1 MMKKIVTVSS
11 LLIVLLMG
19 ATQVLATNGDNLMAI
34 GPIARSM
41 GGVGIAAPQDAIS
54 AVFANPAAMCFGPF
68 CPNSEFNFAGTL
80 FMPKV
85 DAKIN
90 LGGTTYQANSS
101 ESIYAI
107 PAIGLSV
114 PITDGIP
121 LWRFGLAAYG
131 VTGLGVD
138 YRNTALDQSRFAGF
152 GGFPLVA
159 GEYTSLQ
166 IMKFAPSIAF
176 QPSPNFSV
184 GLAAHIDYATLDMR
198 SGSSTGYG
206 FGVQLGG
213 IYRPM
218 DRLSLGLTYLTP
230 QSVKHSKVRDFD
242 GDGVADDLELQ
253 APQQVG
259 FGVAFDVIPNV
270 LMVEVDGK
278 WINWSKATGYNDF
291 DWKDQYVFGIGAQ
304 FKPIPKLALRVG
316 YNYGNNPVS
325 EHNNF
330 NGLAPKQVQG
340 KTMPTYYYET
350 FRAIGFP
357 AVVEHH
363 VTAGIGYEFSNRF
376 SINLGYTH
384 AFSNSIKEQGT
395 ALNGQPVSIE
405 SNLSEDSIEFGLT
418 WRF

>member
-1 MMKKIVTVSS
+1 MMRKIITVSC
-11 LLIVLLMG
+11 LLMVLLMG
-19 ATQVLATNGDNLMAI
+19 ASQVLATNGDNLMAI
-34 GPIARSM
+34 GPIARAM

-90 LGGTTYQANSS
+90 LGGTTYQAKSS

-114 PITDGIP
+114 PINEMP
-121 LWRFGLAAYG
+121 QWRFGLAAYG

-138 YRNTALDQSRFAGF
+138 YRNTALDQSRFGGF

-176 QPSPNFSV
+176 QPTPNFSV

-206 FGVQLGG
+206 YGVQLGG
-213 IYRPM
+213 IYRLM

-230 QSVKHSKVRDFD
+230 QSVKHAKVRDFD
-242 GDGVADDLELQ
+242 GDGVADDLDLQ
-253 APQQVG
+253 APQQAG
-259 FGVAFDVIPNV
+259 FGVAFDVLPNV
-270 LMVEVDGK
+270 LMIEVDGK

-304 FKPIPKLALRVG
+304 YKPIPKLALRLG

-330 NGLAPKQVQG
+330 NGQAPKQVQG

-363 VTAGIGYEFSNRF
+363 ITAGIGYEFSNRF

-395 ALNGQPVSIE
+395 AVNGQPVSIE